1 MIDIGES
8 TCYQFIWS
16 ESFAKFGETPT
27 GDQNQTD
34 GKVNVKLSLTGDKPS
49 KL

>member
-1 MIDIGES
+1 MIDTGES

-16 ESFAKFGETPT
+16 ESFAKIGETPT